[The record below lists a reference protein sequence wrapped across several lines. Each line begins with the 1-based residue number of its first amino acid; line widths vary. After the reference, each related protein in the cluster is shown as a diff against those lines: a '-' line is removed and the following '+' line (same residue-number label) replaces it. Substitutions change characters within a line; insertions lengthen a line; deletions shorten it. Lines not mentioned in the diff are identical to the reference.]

1 MEILIIFLLILLNG
15 IFSMSE
21 IAIVSARKSRLEMQ
35 AKRGSV
41 SAKAALEIANTP
53 NRFLSTVQ
61 IGITLIGILTG
72 IFSGEKITNDVQN
85 FIEKY
90 PFFHPFEHSMAV
102 AIVVIILTFFS
113 LVLGELVPK
122 RIGLSNPES
131 IAKIMARPMNML
143 SILTMPFVWMLT
155 KTGDLIVRLLAI
167 KPSNESKVTEEEIK
181 AIIQEGTE
189 GGAVQEIEQDIV
201 ERVFVLGDRKVVSLM
216 TNRADVVYIEIN
228 ESPENIRKIVARE
241 LHSTYPVYDDH
252 LDNIKGVVLLKDL
265 FAHLSDEDF
274 RLSDFLKEP
283 QFLSENT
290 SVYKALQLFKEKGIH
305 YGLISDEYGIT
316 KGIIT
321 LNDVLEAL
329 VGNASELY
337 KNEYGLEEREDGTY
351 LIDGQYPF
359 HDFLLYFEMEDLV
372 TDYEFSTISG
382 LILEI
387 LKRIPSEG
395 EKIKWREFEFEIV
408 DLDGARIDKIII
420 KQN

>member
-72 IFSGEKITNDVQN
+72 IFSGEKITNDVQD

-90 PFFHPFEHSMAV
+90 PFSHPFEHSIAV

-131 IAKIMARPMNML
+131 IAKMMARPMTML
-143 SILTMPFVWMLT
+143 SILTMPFVWLLT

-167 KPSNESKVTEEEIK
+167 KPSDESKVTEEEIK

-216 TNRADVVYIEIN
+216 TNRADVVFIEIN
-228 ESPENIRKIVARE
+228 ESPENIRKVVAKE
-241 LHSTYPVYDDH
+241 LHSTYPVYDDN

-274 RLSDFLKEP
+274 RLSNFLKEH

-290 SVYKALQLFKEKGIH
+290 SVYKALQLFKEKGVH

-337 KNEYGLEEREDGTY
+337 KDEHALEEREDGSY

-372 TDYEFSTISG
+372 TNYEFNTISG

-387 LKRIPSEG
+387 LQRIPSEG

-420 KQN
+420 KQH

>member
-72 IFSGEKITNDVQN
+72 IFSGEKITNDVQD

-90 PFFHPFEHSMAV
+90 PFFHPFEHSIAV

-131 IAKIMARPMNML
+131 IAKMMARPMNML
-143 SILTMPFVWMLT
+143 SILTMPFVWLLT

-167 KPSNESKVTEEEIK
+167 KPSDESKVTEEEIK

-216 TNRADVVYIEIN
+216 TNRADVVFIEIN
-228 ESPENIRKIVARE
+228 ESPENIRKVVAKE
-241 LHSTYPVYDDH
+241 LHSTYPVYDDN

-274 RLSDFLKEP
+274 RLSNFLKEP

-290 SVYKALQLFKEKGIH
+290 SVYKALQLFKEKGVH

-337 KNEYGLEEREDGTY
+337 KDEHALEEREDGSY

-372 TDYEFSTISG
+372 TNYEFNTISG

-387 LKRIPSEG
+387 LQRIPSEG

-420 KQN
+420 KQH

>member
-1 MEILIIFLLILLNG
+1 
-15 IFSMSE
+15 MSE

-72 IFSGEKITNDVQN
+72 IFSGEKITNDVQD

-90 PFFHPFEHSMAV
+90 PFFHPFEHSIAV

-131 IAKIMARPMNML
+131 IAKMMARPMNIL
-143 SILTMPFVWMLT
+143 SILTMPFVWLLT

-167 KPSNESKVTEEEIK
+167 KPSDESKVTEEEIK

-216 TNRADVVYIEIN
+216 TNRADVVFIEIN
-228 ESPENIRKIVARE
+228 ESPENVRKAVARD
-241 LHSTYPVYDDH
+241 LHSIYPVYDDH

-274 RLSDFLKEP
+274 RLSNFLKEP

-290 SVYKALQLFKEKGIH
+290 SVYKALQLFKEKGVH

-337 KNEYGLEEREDGTY
+337 KGEYALEEREDGSY

-372 TDYEFSTISG
+372 TNYEFSTISG

-387 LKRIPSEG
+387 LQRIPSEG

-420 KQN
+420 KQH

>member
-1 MEILIIFLLILLNG
+1 
-15 IFSMSE
+15 MSE

-72 IFSGEKITNDVQN
+72 IFSGEKITNDVQD

-90 PFFHPFEHSMAV
+90 PFSHPFEHSIAV

-131 IAKIMARPMNML
+131 IAKMMARPMTML
-143 SILTMPFVWMLT
+143 SILTMPFVWLLT

-167 KPSNESKVTEEEIK
+167 KPSDESKVTEEEIK

-216 TNRADVVYIEIN
+216 TNRADVVFIEIN
-228 ESPENIRKIVARE
+228 ESPENIRKVVAKE
-241 LHSTYPVYDDH
+241 LHSTYPVYDDN

-274 RLSDFLKEP
+274 RLSNFLKEH

-290 SVYKALQLFKEKGIH
+290 SVYKALQLFKEKGVH

-337 KNEYGLEEREDGTY
+337 KDEHALEEREDGSY

-372 TDYEFSTISG
+372 TNYEFNTISG

-387 LKRIPSEG
+387 LQRIPSEG

-420 KQN
+420 KQH